1 MSKLP
6 LSTNMGALTGD
17 IYLRPLLPTPADR
30 AYSAGFADS
39 ASISMDVSSED
50 IYAVVDGVRTKVDTW
65 ITEKGGSVSITM
77 RELRADH
84 VATALMAT
92 TAALTQ
98 TSVSAA
104 TKTASDVKAG
114 ELVELGKL
122 DVTSVIVEA
131 GATTLVADVDYTL
144 YAKSGDIVFRGDFED
159 VEITYS
165 APAIAADANRVVSS
179 ILTSPDGLVCEL
191 IIIGRNAR
199 GQQYKTSGVH
209 VALKPSGEFMLAGD
223 GSSIQEITLEGSLKI
238 NPASPTSP
246 FGHLEQLS

>member
-17 IYLRPLLPTPADR
+17 IYLRPLGSEL

-65 ITEKGGSVSITM
+65 VTEKGGSVSITM

-84 VATALMAT
+84 VAVALMASS
-92 TAALTQ
+92 AALTQ
-98 TSVSAA
+98 TVATAA
-104 TKTASDVKAG
+104 TKTVATVKSG
-114 ELVELGKL
+114 NLVDLGKL
-122 DVTSVIVEA
+122 DVTSVTIEA
-131 GATTLVADVDYTL
+131 NSVALVADVDYTL
-144 YAKSGDIVFRGDFED
+144 YAKSGAIVFRGDFED

-165 APAIAADANRVVSS
+165 APAIAAAANRVVSS
-179 ILTSPDGLVCEL
+179 ILTSPEGLVCEL
-191 IIIGRNAR
+191 IIIGRNPR
-199 GQQYKTSGVH
+199 GVQYKTHGMH

-238 NPASPTSP
+238 NPANPAAP
-246 FGHLEQLS
+246 FGYIEQLAA